1 MPVFKKKS
9 KKNMLDMVP
18 FRVIKTYTEKDG
30 LITLNLPKFK
40 KPFFS
45 KWLVPKNK
53 SEDIHIKLDL
63 LGSLVWKNI
72 DGVKTVQAVCD
83 VVKIEVSDAS
93 ILQNLEERSAKFIT
107 ELYKSRF
114 INFTEEKQ

>member
-1 MPVFKKKS
+1 
-9 KKNMLDMVP
+9 MVP
-18 FRVIKTYTEKDG
+18 FRVIKTYSEKDG

-45 KWLVPKNK
+45 KWLIPKNK
-53 SEDIHIKLDL
+53 SEDIHINLDL
-63 LGSLVWKNI
+63 IGSLVWKHM
-72 DGVKTVQAVCD
+72 DGVRSVQAICD
-83 VVKIEVSDAS
+83 AVKLDMPNAGN
-93 ILQNLEERSAKFIT
+93 LQNLEERAAKFIT

>member
-1 MPVFKKKS
+1 
-9 KKNMLDMVP
+9 MVP
-18 FRVIKTYTEKDG
+18 FRVIKTYSEKDG

-63 LGSLVWKNI
+63 IGSLVWKHM
-72 DGVKTVQAVCD
+72 DGVKSVQAICD
-83 VVKIEVSDAS
+83 AVKLDMLNADN
-93 ILQNLEERSAKFIT
+93 LQNLEERAAKFIT